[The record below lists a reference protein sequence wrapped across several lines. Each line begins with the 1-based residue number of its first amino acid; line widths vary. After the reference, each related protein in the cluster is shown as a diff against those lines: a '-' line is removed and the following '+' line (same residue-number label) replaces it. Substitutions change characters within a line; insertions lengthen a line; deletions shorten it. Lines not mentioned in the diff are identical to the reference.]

1 MANFTAA
8 DVKRLREQT
17 GAGMMDCKNALQEAS
32 GDLEAAVE
40 LLRLKGA
47 KDVNKRATRTA
58 ANGLVTAELD
68 GTRAGVLVEL
78 NCETD
83 FVAKTD
89 LFQQVAAEIAAA
101 ALRAEVTDRP
111 SLLTAEARPGT
122 TVQQLIEEA
131 GASLK
136 EKLELGRFARFEGG
150 YVASYL
156 HRSDAALPPTLGVLV
171 QLDQDNAEVAKDLA
185 QQVAAMRPLYTVR
198 EDVPADVVEKER
210 RIAEQ
215 ITRDEGKPEQAIGK
229 IVEGRLN
236 AYFKDVVLTEQAFVK
251 DPKTTIKQVLAGS
264 WCQRDRLRQVPG
276 RPGLRPHLMPDSGL
290 AGVLHPSWRR
300 VVLKLSGGLFAGNEP
315 LGISPDVVA
324 HLAAEIIAAVKDGVQ
339 VAAVVGGGN
348 MFRGAALA
356 ERGIDRARADYMG
369 MLSTVINC
377 LALQDVLEK
386 MGVETRVQTAITMGQ
401 VAEPYIPRRA
411 IRHLEKGRVVIFGA
425 GLGAPYFSTD
435 TAAAQRAL
443 EIGADAV
450 LKGTKVNG
458 VYDADPHTTPDA
470 ARFNRL
476 DYSEYLSR
484 GLKVMDT
491 TAVSLCMDN
500 GLPIVVFALMGEGN
514 VVRAIRG
521 EEVGTL
527 ICHKDGQD
535 ADSEGEDR
543 EYREDH
549 AD

>member
-17 GAGMMDCKNALQEAS
+17 GAGMMDCKNALQEAG

-40 LLRLKGA
+40 LLRVKGA

-58 ANGLVTAELD
+58 ANGLVAAELD

-101 ALRAEVTDRP
+101 ALKAEVTDRP
-111 SLLTAEARPGT
+111 SLLTTEARPGT

-171 QLDQDNAEVAKDLA
+171 QLDKDNAEVAKDLA
-185 QQVAAMRPLYTVR
+185 QQIAAMRPLYVVR
-198 EDVPADVVEKER
+198 DDVPADVVEKER

-251 DPKTTIKQVLAGS
+251 DPKTAIRQVLAGS
-264 WCQRDRLRQVPG
+264 
-276 RPGLRPHLMPDSGL
+276 
-290 AGVLHPSWRR
+290 GVS
-300 VVLKLSGGLFAGNEP
+300 VTGF
-315 LGISPDVVA
+315 
-324 HLAAEIIAAVKDGVQ
+324 
-339 VAAVVGGGN
+339 
-348 MFRGAALA
+348 
-356 ERGIDRARADYMG
+356 
-369 MLSTVINC
+369 
-377 LALQDVLEK
+377 
-386 MGVETRVQTAITMGQ
+386 
-401 VAEPYIPRRA
+401 
-411 IRHLEKGRVVIFGA
+411 
-425 GLGAPYFSTD
+425 
-435 TAAAQRAL
+435 
-443 EIGADAV
+443 
-450 LKGTKVNG
+450 
-458 VYDADPHTTPDA
+458 
-470 ARFNRL
+470 ARFQ
-476 DYSEYLSR
+476 
-484 GLKVMDT
+484 
-491 TAVSLCMDN
+491 
-500 GLPIVVFALMGEGN
+500 
-514 VVRAIRG
+514 
-521 EEVGTL
+521 VG
-527 ICHKDGQD
+527 Q
-535 ADSEGEDR
+535 A
-543 EYREDH
+543 
-549 AD
+549 